1 MSKVIAIVGG
11 QFGDEGKG
19 KIVDFLS
26 NKAGVVARYQGGN
39 NAGHTVMVNGRKFK
53 FHLIPSGILH
63 NDVINII
70 GNGTVIDTKILSE
83 EIKNL
88 MNTGYEV
95 SAKNLIISSNAH
107 VILPRHVE
115 EDRKTGGRIGTT
127 TRGIGPCYAD
137 KISRKGIRMCDFVKE
152 NNDTAVFLKPFVKDA
167 YLEINRLIDN
177 GRNVLL
183 EGAQGTMLD
192 IDHGTYPYV
201 TSSNASIGGACT
213 GLGISPKK
221 IDTIIGVFKAYITR
235 VGSGTLVTELGTES
249 LLMNEKM
256 EDTLSEKELIN
267 ANNGDEYLLGRVLRK
282 QGHEYGT
289 TTGRPRRCGWFDA
302 VAARYTIIINGL
314 DAMAITKLDVLT
326 KLIKIKLCTAY
337 KYNGKLI
344 KDFPVDTSILAK
356 CEPIYE
362 ELPGWEESISDV
374 RNPNELPDNAKNYI
388 KRIQEI
394 LNLPIFIVS
403 VGADREQTLVLDN
416 TFGFDTE

>member
-1 MSKVIAIVGG
+1 
-11 QFGDEGKG
+11 
-19 KIVDFLS
+19 
-26 NKAGVVARYQGGN
+26 
-39 NAGHTVMVNGRKFK
+39 
-53 FHLIPSGILH
+53 
-63 NDVINII
+63 
-70 GNGTVIDTKILSE
+70 
-83 EIKNL
+83 
-88 MNTGYEV
+88 
-95 SAKNLIISSNAH
+95 
-107 VILPRHVE
+107 
-115 EDRKTGGRIGTT
+115 
-127 TRGIGPCYAD
+127 
-137 KISRKGIRMCDFVKE
+137 
-152 NNDTAVFLKPFVKDA
+152 
-167 YLEINRLIDN
+167 
-177 GRNVLL
+177 
-183 EGAQGTMLD
+183 
-192 IDHGTYPYV
+192 
-201 TSSNASIGGACT
+201 
-213 GLGISPKK
+213 
-221 IDTIIGVFKAYITR
+221 
-235 VGSGTLVTELGTES
+235 
-249 LLMNEKM
+249 
-256 EDTLSEKELIN
+256 LIN